1 MAYDL
6 EEQEQ
11 IAQLK
16 AFWQQWGKL
25 IVGIVLVGVRK
36 VWAVLIHR

>member
-11 IAQLK
+11 IAAIK
-16 AFWQQWGKL
+16 AWWKRYGNL
-25 IVGIVLVGVRK
+25 VLL
-36 VWAVLIHR
+36 AAAAAC